1 MNIEKISYTPE
12 MVDGLHQ
19 SVMLYKALLDQAK
32 EETDSIEEAYE
43 LADHVYQNMIRS
55 AQQ

>member
-1 MNIEKISYTPE
+1 MYIEKIFYTPE

-19 SVMLYKALLDQAK
+19 SIMLYKALLDQAK
-32 EETDSIEEAYE
+32 EETDSIAEAYE

-55 AQQ
+55 AQ

>member
-1 MNIEKISYTPE
+1 MDIKKISYMLE

-32 EETDSIEEAYE
+32 EETDSIAEAYE
-43 LADHVYQNMIRS
+43 LSDHVYQNMIRS
-55 AQQ
+55 AQ